1 MWPVAFEYIR
11 HLAATWATGW
21 SIRLLDDAIDQE
33 VDKVSGRRNLAQ
45 ELGSGTVAYALAALT
60 AGALLAPRIA
70 LPLFAAAYLLGMGND
85 RSRLPSHLPAW
96 FEGLFLWGLAAL
108 CCGWRLA
115 LSALSAVLA
124 VQLIDDLLDR
134 HVDAKIRPS
143 LASALGTPGA
153 ILFAVSAAAG
163 TWFLSPP
170 LLLYVAATFT
180 YFQLSELPMRR

>member
-1 MWPVAFEYIR
+1 
-11 HLAATWATGW
+11 
-21 SIRLLDDAIDQE
+21 
-33 VDKVSGRRNLAQ
+33 
-45 ELGSGTVAYALAALT
+45 
-60 AGALLAPRIA
+60 
-70 LPLFAAAYLLGMGND
+70 
-85 RSRLPSHLPAW
+85 
-96 FEGLFLWGLAAL
+96 
-108 CCGWRLA
+108 
-115 LSALSAVLA
+115 VLA